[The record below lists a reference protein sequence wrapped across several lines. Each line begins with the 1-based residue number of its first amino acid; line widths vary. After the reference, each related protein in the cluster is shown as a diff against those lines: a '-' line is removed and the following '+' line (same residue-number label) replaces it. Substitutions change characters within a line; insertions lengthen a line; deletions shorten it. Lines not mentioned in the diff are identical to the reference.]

1 MTANTLNTPINIVGA
16 MAFERWE
23 KGSPLDAAHPD
34 EERQLDGALIV
45 PLYENNEVVNI
56 LTVGADGSKS
66 TFSAE
71 ITPKNRQSARV
82 VSAKTSGVVAVAGRV
97 KNPAI
102 NIPGAVVS
110 GEEQHYLCGRLSNA
124 THVFLTVGW
133 DNAAHIFASTGI
145 PSVAA
150 LDLSGVAASGG
161 RNFVDIGLRLRE
173 VMPAE
178 TTITVAVND
187 DRTPATREAK
197 RQADI
202 AARQAEEEAQ
212 KHSSSKGWKQEET
225 QMEADKTRDQAI
237 TITLYDA
244 AAYLAEQIGARL
256 VVLKNDK

>member
-1 MTANTLNTPINIVGA
+1 MTTNTLNTPIDIVGA

-23 KGSPLDAAHPD
+23 KGSPLDATHPD
-34 EERQLDGALIV
+34 EEHQLDGALIV
-45 PLYENNEVVNI
+45 PLYENNEIVNI
-56 LTVGADGSKS
+56 LTVGAGGSKA

-102 NIPGAVVS
+102 NIPGATVS

-150 LDLSGVAASGG
+150 LDLSSVAGSGG
-161 RNFVDIGLRLRE
+161 RNFIDIGLRLRE
-173 VMPAE
+173 VMPTE
-178 TTITVAVND
+178 TAITVAVND

-212 KHSSSKGWKQEET
+212 KYSSSKGWRQKET
-225 QMEADKTRDQAI
+225 QMEADRAINQAI

-256 VVLKNDK
+256 VVLKNG